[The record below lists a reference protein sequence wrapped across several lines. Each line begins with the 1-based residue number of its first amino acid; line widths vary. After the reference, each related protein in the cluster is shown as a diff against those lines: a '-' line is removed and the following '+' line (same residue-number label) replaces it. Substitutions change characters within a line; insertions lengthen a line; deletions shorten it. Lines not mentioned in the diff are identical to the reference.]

1 MDACYDEGRGGA
13 VDIAREIL
21 TIAVDPASDLGR
33 ALEEVD
39 AQVVLD
45 RGGVRFRVSRVDD
58 DPWAGYD
65 PARLRAGLHDA
76 AGTLTSEEGERLKE
90 MIYRGR
96 EEGTRPLNRP

>member
-1 MDACYDEGRGGA
+1 M
-13 VDIAREIL
+13 ARETL
-21 TIAVDPASDLGR
+21 TIAVDPVSDLGR
-33 ALEEVD
+33 GLEEE
-39 AQVVLD
+39 VVLD

-58 DPWAGYD
+58 EPWAGYD